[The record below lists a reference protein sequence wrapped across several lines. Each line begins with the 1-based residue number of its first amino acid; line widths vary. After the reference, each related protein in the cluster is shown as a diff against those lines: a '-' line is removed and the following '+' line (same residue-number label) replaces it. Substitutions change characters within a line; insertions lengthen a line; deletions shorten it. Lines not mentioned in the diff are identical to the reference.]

1 MLNKLVK
8 YDLKAG
14 RRIFGA
20 MYLFIMICAVI
31 ARIMAALG
39 GIESMDSN
47 GSVFFYFYAGSFF
60 LMILSIVVSCTIT
73 VVWIILRYRNNLLR
87 DEGYLM
93 HTLPVTPVS
102 LYFGKMTSSIIWFL
116 ADIIVIFAAFIISGL
131 PKVLGIGWDDFV
143 RFRINMGKS
152 VYYINGSIFILLF
165 AVLLFIALYMTLA
178 QIFASLNIGYVL
190 PFGKGSSRDLMSIVV
205 YIITYIIMQ
214 IIGFITVVVTAFI
227 SIGQSG
233 FELMNEEA
241 LIQYVYGMFG
251 ACMIV
256 FIIISFIYSTISI
269 KLMQKKLDLE

>member
-93 HTLPVTPVS
+93 HTLPVTS
-102 LYFGKMTSSIIWFL
+102 LNLYFGKMISSIILYL

-131 PKVLGIGWDDFV
+131 PKIIGIGWDDFV

-152 VYYINGSIFILLF
+152 VYYIRGYIFIVFF
-165 AVLLFIALYMTLA
+165 AVLLFIALYMALA

-190 PFGKGSSRDLMSIVV
+190 PFGKGNSRDLVSIVV

-214 IIGFITVVVTAFI
+214 IIGLVTVVATAFI
-227 SIGQSG
+227 SIGRSG
-233 FELMNEEA
+233 FELMAEDEV
-241 LIQYVYGMFG
+241 IRYVYCMFG
-251 ACMIV
+251 ACMVV
-256 FIIISFIYSTISI
+256 FIVISLIYSTISI
-269 KLMQKKLDLE
+269 KLMQTKLDLE

>member
-31 ARIMAALG
+31 ARIMTALG

-152 VYYINGSIFILLF
+152 VYYINGSVFILLF

-233 FELMNEEA
+233 FELMNEEE

>member
-31 ARIMAALG
+31 TRIMAALG
-39 GIESMDSN
+39 GIENMDSN

-233 FELMNEEA
+233 FELMNEEE
-241 LIQYVYGMFG
+241 LIQYVYGTKRRGYHMWYLLRFLLWD
-251 ACMIV
+251 A
-256 FIIISFIYSTISI
+256 
-269 KLMQKKLDLE
+269 